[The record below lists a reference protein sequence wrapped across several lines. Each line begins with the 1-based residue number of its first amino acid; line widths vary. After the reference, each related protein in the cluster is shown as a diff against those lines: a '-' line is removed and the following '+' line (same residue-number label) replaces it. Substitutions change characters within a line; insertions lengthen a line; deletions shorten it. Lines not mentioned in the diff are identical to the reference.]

1 MARFMTKEWV
11 EEVQTALG
19 ASDAVSGATKS
30 VKAIV
35 QQVITDSPDGEIHY
49 FIKIDTG
56 QVEVG
61 LGEAD
66 DATFVLTSDYET
78 AGKINRGET
87 TGQGAM
93 MTGKL
98 KFKGDMMKVMSL
110 QGPVQAIDVV
120 VKGVPT
126 EY

>member
-1 MARFMTKEWV
+1 MARFMSAEWV
-11 EEVQTALG
+11 GEVQKALG

-30 VKAIV
+30 AKAVV
-35 QQVITDSPDGEIHY
+35 QQIITGGPDGEIKY
-49 FIKIDTG
+49 FIKIDAG

-61 LGEAD
+61 LGEAEG
-66 DATFVLTSDYET
+66 AAFVLTSDYET
-78 AGKINRGET
+78 AAKINRGESN
-87 TGQGAM
+87 GQAAM
-93 MTGKL
+93 MAGKL

-110 QGPVQAIDVV
+110 QGPIQTIDSV